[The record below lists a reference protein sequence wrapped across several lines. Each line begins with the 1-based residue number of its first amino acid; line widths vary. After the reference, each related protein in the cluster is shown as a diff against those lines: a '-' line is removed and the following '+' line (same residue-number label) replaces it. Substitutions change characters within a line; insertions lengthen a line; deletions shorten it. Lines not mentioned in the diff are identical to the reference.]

1 MTRQAVIVGGGL
13 GGLSCAIRLALGGMK
28 VTLVEQGETLGGKLQ
43 QVTASGYRFDRGPS
57 TITMPEAFREV
68 YTKAGRHMEDYV
80 SLYRVEP
87 VTRNF
92 FADGSIVDLCSNTEA
107 IADQIA
113 RYSAQDALQFPR
125 FMRESA
131 RLYELSERY
140 FLRRSM
146 SRWSDK
152 LDPRLLGAFV
162 RIRPWQTLER
172 LLLSYFRHP
181 NTLQL
186 LGRYATYVG
195 SSPYQAPSIFAMMAQ
210 LESGGGVYGVQGGT
224 YELVRGFTRL
234 AEELGVMIYTDTKA
248 KRIRVLHKQVVGVDT
263 SRGFM
268 NADQVVFGADALS
281 AYLQLVDAKDRPSMP
296 IRRITSYEPSLS
308 GYAALLGVR
317 TQYDQLQHHNVFFS
331 ADYEREFEQL
341 FSKGSLIDDPT
352 LYVCWSG
359 KSDQGQA
366 PAGRSNLFLLA
377 NAPAI
382 HEGWDGKDPSWEYA
396 KRMLD
401 KLEACGLSML
411 QPQTELMMTYTPY
424 DLQRDTNAYKGAIY
438 GISSHT
444 FSQSFLKPPNR
455 SPDVS
460 GLWFTGGTTHPG
472 GGTPIVTLSGQLVAE
487 QILRIM
493 E

>member
-13 GGLSCAIRLALGGMK
+13 GGLSCAIRLALGGMN
-28 VTLVEQGETLGGKLQ
+28 VTILEQGASLGGKLQ
-43 QVTASGYRFDRGPS
+43 QVTGSGYCFDRGPS
-57 TITMPEAFREV
+57 TITMPDAFREV
-68 YTKAGRHMEDYV
+68 YTKAGRRMEDYV
-80 SLYRVEP
+80 SFYRIEP
-87 VTRNF
+87 ATRNF
-92 FADGSIVDLCSNTEA
+92 FADGSIVDLTGHAEHMA
-107 IADQIA
+107 EQIA
-113 RYSAQDALQFPR
+113 RYSPQDALQFPR

-131 RLYELSERY
+131 QLYALSERY

-146 SRWSDK
+146 SNWRDK
-152 LDPRLLGAFV
+152 LDPRLLRAFV
-162 RIRPWQTLER
+162 RIRPWQR
-172 LLLSYFRHP
+172 LQRMLLTYFRHP

-210 LESGGGVYGVQGGT
+210 LESGGGVYGVKHGT

-234 AEELGVMIYTDTKA
+234 AEELGVTIQTSTTA
-248 KRIRVLHKQVVGVDT
+248 KRIRVQHKRVVGVET
-263 SRGFM
+263 CRGFFS
-268 NADQVVFGADALS
+268 ADQVIVGADALS
-281 AYLQLVDAKDRPSMP
+281 AYLQLIDAKDRPSMLD
-296 IRRITSYEPSLS
+296 RRIASYEPSLS
-308 GYAALLGVR
+308 GYVVLLGVR
-317 TQYDQLQHHNVFFS
+317 AQYEQLLHHNVFFS
-331 ADYEREFEQL
+331 SNYEREFNEL
-341 FSKGSLIDDPT
+341 FANGALIDDPT

-359 KSDQGQA
+359 RSDQGQA
-366 PAGRSNLFLLA
+366 PEGRSNLFVLA

-382 HEGWDGKDPSWEYA
+382 HAGWDGKDIPWEYA
-396 KRMLD
+396 KRIID

-411 QPQTELMMTYTPY
+411 HTHTELLMTYTPH

-444 FSQSFLKPPNR
+444 FRQAFLRPPNR
-455 SPDVS
+455 SQDVS